1 MFWELIATL
10 VAGVAAAG
18 LTLGLGKVLGG
29 RLPRWVMPIAAG
41 AAMIA
46 MAIYNEYG
54 WYPRT
59 TASLPE
65 GFEIVETVES
75 RAWYRPW
82 TLARPFVERFVAVD
96 RASVRTHESQP
107 DQRLA
112 DIYLFGRWAPVHQ
125 LPVLADCAGWRRAA
139 LADGVGFE
147 ADGSVTGADWATVP
161 EDDAIVTALCGDA
174 GS

>member
-1 MFWELIATL
+1 MFWELIATI

-18 LTLGLGKVLGG
+18 VVLALGKLLRG
-29 RLPRWVMPIAAG
+29 RLPKWLMPVAAG

-54 WYPRT
+54 WFPRT
-59 TASLPE
+59 QAGFPE
-65 GFEIVETVES
+65 GLTIVETVES

-82 TLARPFVERFVAVD
+82 TYVTPFVERFVAVD
-96 RASVRTHESQP
+96 TVTVRSHAAQP

-112 DIYLFGRWAPVHQ
+112 DVYLFGRWAPVHK

-139 LADGVGFE
+139 LADGIGFE
-147 ADGSVTGADWATVP
+147 DDGSVTGADWVRPP
-161 EDDAIVTALCGDA
+161 EDDAILTALCGDDA
-174 GS
+174 